1 MAFRKIVFGGLSY
14 ACIALVLGAGMA
26 QAQRPAGLP
35 PDTIP
40 PIDRG
45 PRPEPRTPS
54 GRPLPRVPL
63 PKPVSPG
70 EVPNNEPVTISA
82 YRVLGSTV
90 FSEAELAQ
98 ATRPFIGKGTAE
110 QLQKARAAV
119 EKLYVDRGYA
129 TTGVFIAPGQQILK
143 ANAIINLQVQ
153 EGTISEIRI
162 AGTKRVSQDYIR
174 SRLRIGKTI
183 FNYNDFVQAV
193 GLLNDDSTLFNG
205 VSAEILTGRTPGT
218 NIVSIDVSERQTNS
232 VYAGSAN
239 NQSANFGDWQ
249 RSIQFSEN
257 NVTGGSDAF
266 SAFYNNTAGSIGFGA
281 GYSLPISSE
290 NTRLSF
296 NASYSGNRLL
306 IDGFNALDITNNSRN
321 YELGVRHPVI
331 RRVSNNFSEELGVG
345 FSIGKSDAE
354 GFRNGVPT
362 PLTDGADTQGR
373 LSVTTLNFTQDY
385 YQGTRNASFSATSKL
400 RIGVDALG
408 ATTNPNAFLDGR
420 FVTWQGATSYS
431 NNLGGGNQLVL
442 QGGVQIA
449 DRPLISL
456 VQSSPFL
463 QGYSPG
469 ILINDNGAYASA
481 EVRVP
486 IYKTNDVVLRAIPS
500 LNLASTWG
508 SINSSDPNTLVSAG
522 IGVQLFVN
530 NFNARL
536 DWGIPL
542 VFTNASKDNRLSFS
556 VGYTLF

>member
-45 PRPEPRTPS
+45 PRPEPRPPS
-54 GRPLPRVPL
+54 GRQLPRVPL

-70 EVPNNEPVTISA
+70 EVPNNEPVNISA

-98 ATRPFIGKGTAE
+98 ATRPFIGTGTAE
-110 QLQKARAAV
+110 QLQKARAAI

-143 ANAIINLQVQ
+143 ANAVINLQVQ

-249 RSIQFSEN
+249 RTIQFSEN

-306 IDGFNALDITNNSRN
+306 IDGFNSLDITNNSRN
-321 YELGVRHPVI
+321 YEVGVRHPIV
-331 RRVSNNFSEELGVG
+331 RRVANNFSEELGVG

-362 PLTDGADTQGR
+362 PLTDGADAQGR

-385 YQGTRNASFSATSKL
+385 YQGTRNTSFSATSKL

-486 IYKTNDVVLRAIPS
+486 VYKTNDVVLRAVPS

-556 VGYTLF
+556 LGYTLF